1 MFTSNILFAESTEDL
16 CVHCKA
22 DEQRRG
28 SLCRTCDVE
37 LDGLHEQLFELQ
49 EKIAKYYHR

>member
-1 MFTSNILFAESTEDL
+1 MFTSNIIFAESTEDL